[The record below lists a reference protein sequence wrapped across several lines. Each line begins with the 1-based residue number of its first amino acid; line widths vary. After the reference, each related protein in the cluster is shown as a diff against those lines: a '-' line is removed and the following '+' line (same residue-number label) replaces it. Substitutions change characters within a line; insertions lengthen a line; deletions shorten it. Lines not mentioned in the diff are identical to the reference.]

1 MSAKRAQGVE
11 GLLDEVRALLP
22 EQPFLFEADTLSD
35 QPVRFFVSEF
45 VREQILQQT
54 KQEVPHGVAVVVER
68 FDEGGK
74 IVQIE
79 ATVHVARESH
89 KRILVGARG
98 SMMKNIGIAARERV
112 ETMIERR
119 VNLRLWVRVTP
130 GWMENAERLRELG
143 YAPPARGDRERETE
157 SDP

>member
-1 MSAKRAQGVE
+1 
-11 GLLDEVRALLP
+11 
-22 EQPFLFEADTLSD
+22 
-35 QPVRFFVSEF
+35 
-45 VREQILQQT
+45 
-54 KQEVPHGVAVVVER
+54 
-68 FDEGGK
+68 
-74 IVQIE
+74 
-79 ATVHVARESH
+79 VHVARESH

-143 YAPPARGDRERETE
+143 YAPPEGGEPKPAAEADT
-157 SDP
+157 